1 MERFDEVY
9 EVVKLIPRGRVSSYG
24 AIARY
29 LGTSPRI
36 VGWAMNSVKGE
47 DGIPAHRVV
56 NRNGILTGKMY
67 FKPPHKM
74 QEQLENE
81 GLQIVDD
88 QVKNFREHLW
98 DPSEELL

>member
-1 MERFDEVY
+1 MERFEEVY
-9 EVVKLIPRGRVSSYG
+9 EVVRLIPPGKVSSYG

-36 VGWAMNSVKGE
+36 VGWAMNSVKGS
-47 DGIPAHRVV
+47 DRVPAHRVV
-56 NRNGILTGKMY
+56 NRNGVLTGKMY
-67 FKPPHKM
+67 FDPPQKM

-81 GLQIVDD
+81 GLQIAED
-88 QVKNFREHLW
+88 QILNFPEHLW